1 MAISHPS
8 LPPKLL
14 RVVYQMS
21 PNLLMVAILHK
32 NLAWYLLWA
41 LEHSKGFDGTA
52 EPLILP
58 VLSVSGRWWGL
69 EICSSMFI
77 QVLCLSLTL

>member
-1 MAISHPS
+1 
-8 LPPKLL
+8 
-14 RVVYQMS
+14 
-21 PNLLMVAILHK
+21 MVAILQK

-41 LEHSKGFDGTA
+41 LEYSKGLYEYSKGLYETA